1 MMTAFYVN
9 HDNHAEATGILRS
22 AVSRMGV
29 ITEDLNAFLR
39 HMNEATHGQAAPLW
53 AEQQTKWN
61 NDYRI
66 MQENLGS
73 GALSVAN
80 IGDIFL
86 EGDRNGA
93 RIMM

>member
-1 MMTAFYVN
+1 MTAFSVN
-9 HDNHAEATGILRS
+9 HDNQAEATGFLQS
-22 AVSRMGV
+22 AVSTMGT

-39 HMNEATHGQAAPLW
+39 HMNEATQGQAAPLW
-53 AEQQTKWN
+53 AEQQAKWN

-66 MQENLGS
+66 MHENLGT

-86 EGDRNGA
+86 QGDRNGA